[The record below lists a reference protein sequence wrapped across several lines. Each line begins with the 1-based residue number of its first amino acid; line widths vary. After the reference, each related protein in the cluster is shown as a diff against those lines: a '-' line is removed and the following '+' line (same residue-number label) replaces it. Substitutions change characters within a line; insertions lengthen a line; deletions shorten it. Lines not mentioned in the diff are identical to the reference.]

1 MGGPSLRQER
11 GARLRTDP
19 PTTAGFE
26 STVACV
32 ATCVEAGGFKKI
44 VVPALITLVLSV
56 ALSVPAPIHLC
67 APDQRDVIRCGTVP
81 RYSAR
86 KPRAVTYLEQ
96 LEILVEERHMRRVV
110 KQARERAARARIHS
124 EPGTQV
130 DAGLRRGARRRCSL
144 VALRRARE
152 L

>member
-1 MGGPSLRQER
+1 M
-11 GARLRTDP
+11 RTDP
-19 PTTAGFE
+19 PAATATGAGFE

-32 ATCVEAGGFKKI
+32 AVCVEAGGFKKI
-44 VVPALITLVLSV
+44 VVPTLITLVLSI

-67 APDQRDVIRCGTVP
+67 APDQRNVRCGTVP

-86 KPRAVTYLEQ
+86 KPRVVTYLEQ

-130 DAGLRRGARRRCSL
+130 DANLRGSGR
-144 VALRRARE
+144 
-152 L
+152 